1 MTPFQLD
8 PGLWR
13 RGTENRKRAFRASTL
28 VAPRPRVLGTFLE
41 HIPYIV
47 VPLTRA
53 RKFPKIFHALEAL
66 PHPSMLMPNTVETQ
80 IEEILESIRPAL
92 KADGGDV
99 EFVRFNE
106 EGGVV
111 ELRLLGACEDCPIS
125 MMTLKEGI
133 EQRLKS
139 GIPSITEVQAL

>member
-1 MTPFQLD
+1 
-8 PGLWR
+8 
-13 RGTENRKRAFRASTL
+13 
-28 VAPRPRVLGTFLE
+28 
-41 HIPYIV
+41 
-47 VPLTRA
+47 
-53 RKFPKIFHALEAL
+53 
-66 PHPSMLMPNTVETQ
+66 MLMPNTVETQ

-133 EQRLKS
+133 EQRLKD
-139 GIPSITEVQAL
+139 GVPSIMEVQAL

>member
-1 MTPFQLD
+1 
-8 PGLWR
+8 
-13 RGTENRKRAFRASTL
+13 
-28 VAPRPRVLGTFLE
+28 
-41 HIPYIV
+41 
-47 VPLTRA
+47 
-53 RKFPKIFHALEAL
+53 
-66 PHPSMLMPNTVETQ
+66 MLMPNTVETQ
-80 IEEILESIRPAL
+80 IEGILESIRPAL

-111 ELRLLGACEDCPIS
+111 ELRLLGACEECPIS

>member
-1 MTPFQLD
+1 
-8 PGLWR
+8 
-13 RGTENRKRAFRASTL
+13 
-28 VAPRPRVLGTFLE
+28 
-41 HIPYIV
+41 
-47 VPLTRA
+47 
-53 RKFPKIFHALEAL
+53 
-66 PHPSMLMPNTVETQ
+66 MPNAVETK

-99 EFVRFNE
+99 EFLRFIE

-133 EQRLKS
+133 ERRLKS
-139 GIPSITEVQAL
+139 DIPAITEVQAV

>member
-1 MTPFQLD
+1 
-8 PGLWR
+8 
-13 RGTENRKRAFRASTL
+13 
-28 VAPRPRVLGTFLE
+28 
-41 HIPYIV
+41 
-47 VPLTRA
+47 
-53 RKFPKIFHALEAL
+53 
-66 PHPSMLMPNTVETQ
+66 MLMPNTVETQ

-111 ELRLLGACEDCPIS
+111 ELRLLGACEECPIS

>member
-1 MTPFQLD
+1 
-8 PGLWR
+8 
-13 RGTENRKRAFRASTL
+13 
-28 VAPRPRVLGTFLE
+28 
-41 HIPYIV
+41 
-47 VPLTRA
+47 
-53 RKFPKIFHALEAL
+53 
-66 PHPSMLMPNTVETQ
+66 MLNTVETK
-80 IEEILESIRPAL
+80 IEEVLESIRPAL

-99 EFVRFNE
+99 EFLQFNS

-139 GIPSITEVQAL
+139 SVPGVMEVQAV

>member
-1 MTPFQLD
+1 MDHQ
-8 PGLWR
+8 
-13 RGTENRKRAFRASTL
+13 S
-28 VAPRPRVLGTFLE
+28 
-41 HIPYIV
+41 
-47 VPLTRA
+47 
-53 RKFPKIFHALEAL
+53 IF
-66 PHPSMLMPNTVETQ
+66 MPNTVETK

-99 EFVRFNE
+99 EFLNFNE
-106 EGGVV
+106 EDGVV

-139 GIPSITEVQAL
+139 GIPGVTEVRAV

>member
-1 MTPFQLD
+1 
-8 PGLWR
+8 
-13 RGTENRKRAFRASTL
+13 
-28 VAPRPRVLGTFLE
+28 
-41 HIPYIV
+41 
-47 VPLTRA
+47 
-53 RKFPKIFHALEAL
+53 
-66 PHPSMLMPNTVETQ
+66 MPNTVETK

-99 EFVRFNE
+99 EFLRFSE
-106 EGGVV
+106 EGVV

-139 GIPSITEVQAL
+139 GIPGVTAVRAV

>member
-1 MTPFQLD
+1 MSPPDREF
-8 PGLWR
+8 W
-13 RGTENRKRAFRASTL
+13 
-28 VAPRPRVLGTFLE
+28 VHVLE

-53 RKFPKIFHALEAL
+53 RKFPKIFYALEAL
-66 PHPSMLMPNTVETQ
+66 HHPSMLMPNTVETQ

-111 ELRLLGACEDCPIS
+111 ELRLLGACEECPIS